1 MSDFA
6 PSLEAFKK
14 SALGATTPL
23 ETRPHPSGAKGAQIS
38 LDEVAARI
46 RKGRL
51 DPRVRAWAIRSV
63 KEGGEPRTPAGQAQA
78 ILDALRKT
86 TTYVQD
92 PVNAEFMQAAQDTL
106 CLDDKGFCFKG
117 GDCDDLCIAYGSA
130 TSSIGIPTKVVGQSF
145 ASDGVPTHVIVA
157 IQDTKT
163 GKWYRVDPSSKYD
176 VGSYYPATK
185 EVWIDPMSGSVDG
198 DAGVGGEFV
207 GIGQVPGLGAYQY
220 VPSVHGNDLQELT
233 APQLWA
239 RGFAGGP
246 QGLGAYQY
254 VPSVHG
260 NDLQELIAPYFWAH
274 GLAGG
279 PQVIGIG
286 QAPGGQAPLTD
297 QDRQAIFDSTTT
309 QLQTALFKLQQ
320 SMIDLRTS
328 KDNANRTRTLL
339 NPDNPYDPEP
349 ANPIIDV
356 TGFLT
361 GGGWTQSMSNVCDSI
376 LSTGD
381 TLIQYAQEALNGTR
395 RILVDD
401 ASQNAYLE
409 ASDQD
414 PYRIHMVERTAT
426 DSLLVFLEKPDALSP
441 ALVAAATIALTPIL
455 PALAFAFATFT
466 FLDGVTYVASH
477 DQNQNVSVMKVV
489 GGLSS
494 STGQA
499 LTPKDVQAALQTAP
513 QGLQGRGLGMPQV
526 VAVLLAVALIAA
538 VVGVATYFVVS
549 KLADIAR
556 AHADEAAMTAVMQAI
571 TSGKMT
577 PEQGKDIL
585 NANYQ
590 GRAALAKAEGEKDSK
605 DPFKGAMDD
614 IGKIVTWLVIGG
626 VVVTGI
632 VIGAPLIKE
641 GVNELTAWS
650 KQRREQLKADRRS
663 PELAPPSPVPAAAG
677 EPDHS
682 CFPPGLQDAY
692 PNPRRRR
699 RRRRHT

>member
-6 PSLEAFKK
+6 PSLEAAKK
-14 SALGATTPL
+14 TALGAATPM
-23 ETRPHPSGAKGAQIS
+23 ETRPHPAGAKGAQIS
-38 LDEVAARI
+38 LEEVAARI

-63 KEGGEPRTPAGQAQA
+63 KEGGEPRTPAGQGQA

-145 ASDGVPTHVIVA
+145 ASNGVPTHVIVA

-163 GKWYRVDPSSKYD
+163 DKWYRVDPSSKYD

-185 EVWIDPMSGSVDG
+185 EVWIDPMSGGVDG

-207 GIGQVPGLGAYQY
+207 GIGNLPGVGAYQY
-220 VPSVHGNDLQELT
+220 VPSVHGNDLQELI

-279 PQVIGIG
+279 PQIIGVG
-286 QAPGGQAPLTD
+286 QAELTD
-297 QDRQAIFDSTTT
+297 KDRQAIFDSTTT

-328 KDNANRTRTLL
+328 KDNANRTRTLV
-339 NPDNPYDPEP
+339 NPNNPYDPEP
-349 ANPIIDV
+349 ATPIVDV

-361 GGGWTQSMSNVCDSI
+361 GGAWTQSMSNVCDSI

-381 TLIQYAQEALNGTR
+381 TLIKYAQEALDGSR

-409 ASDQD
+409 AHDQD
-414 PYRIHMVERTAT
+414 PFRIHMVERTAT

-441 ALVAAATIALTPIL
+441 ALVAAAVVALTPIL

-466 FLDGVTYVASH
+466 FLDGFTYVASY

-494 STGQA
+494 STGQS
-499 LTPKDVQAALQTAP
+499 LTPKDVQAALQTAQP
-513 QGLQGRGLGMPQV
+513 GVQGRLGMPQV
-526 VAVLLAVALIAA
+526 VAVILAVALVAA
-538 VVGVATYFVVS
+538 VVGIATYFIVS

-556 AHADEAAMTAVMQAI
+556 AHADEAAMTAVMQCI
-571 TSGKMT
+571 TSGQCT
-577 PEQGKDIL
+577 PEQGKQL
-585 NANYQ
+585 LQANYE
-590 GRAALAKAEGEKDSK
+590 GRAALTKAEAEKDK
-605 DPFKGAMDD
+605 NDPFKGAMDD

-650 KQRREQLKADRRS
+650 KQRREQLRADRRS
-663 PELAPPSPVPAAAG
+663 PELPPSPEAPAAAG

-699 RRRRHT
+699 RRRRQG